1 MSLKKFLVDF
11 VLESNFGQNFARHT
25 ETALKSKKLA
35 LVSLCLGEVVFV
47 DCGLILEAV
56 F

>member
-1 MSLKKFLVDF
+1 M
-11 VLESNFGQNFARHT
+11 
-25 ETALKSKKLA
+25 ALKSKKLA
-35 LVSLCLGEVVFV
+35 LASHYFDKVVFV

>member
-1 MSLKKFLVDF
+1 MSLKKFLVNF
-11 VLESNFGQNFARHT
+11 VLESNFWQNFARRT
-25 ETALKSKKLA
+25 ETALKSKKPALA
-35 LVSLCLGEVVFV
+35 SLCFDKVVFV